1 MVVDIDAFVFF
12 FRFLLLPASVRC
24 FGLTVYKE
32 EGDVVVLATGK
43 KLDTNM
49 ICVERFVGVN
59 NGFVF
64 RFGLV
69 CLCSFAHWH
78 FSRPTC
84 VAEEPSGVG
93 VISSCWWSSSRR
105 SHYFDSNSIIPTTY
119 SYVMLYYCSLR
130 RTLINLAFAFGFLPL
145 SFTRGFPPATPP
157 YRM

>member
-84 VAEEPSGVG
+84 VAEARPVLGSSHLVG
-93 VISSCWWSSSRR
+93 GQAVEEVII
-105 SHYFDSNSIIPTTY
+105 SILT
-119 SYVMLYYCSLR
+119 VLFLLR
-130 RTLINLAFAFGFLPL
+130 ILT
-145 SFTRGFPPATPP
+145 
-157 YRM
+157 

>member
-49 ICVERFVGVN
+49 ICVETFVGVN
-59 NGFVF
+59 NGFGLGLVW
-64 RFGLV
+64 FGLV
-69 CLCSFAHWH
+69 GLCSFAHWH
-78 FSRPTC
+78 FSLPTC
-84 VAEEPSGVG
+84 VAEARPVG

-105 SHYFDSNSIIPTTY
+105 SHHFDSNSTIPTTY
-119 SYVMLYYCSLR
+119 SYVMQYYYIL
-130 RTLINLAFAFGFLPL
+130 FACVEH
-145 SFTRGFPPATPP
+145 
-157 YRM
+157 